1 MLLSLNLI
9 ECVDGLTAAVEFIGY
24 VAAIGIGLILG
35 LLGGGGSILSIPVL
49 VYLFQLDP
57 VRASAYSLFVVGIT
71 SLIGAVPK
79 YREGHLSLRTGLIF
93 GIPSIVAIFI
103 TRKWLVPLLPD
114 ILITLGEFELT
125 RRLLLLG
132 LFAILMIG
140 ASWPM
145 IRKQKVNDVDRPLRA
160 LPLAFQGLL
169 IGFTTGLVG
178 AGGGFLII
186 PALIFLAGLPFK
198 RAAGTSL
205 FIIAANSLIGFV
217 GDVLNFEMDWPFLL
231 LITALAIVG
240 ILVGNRLSRRLQND
254 TLRRSFGWFILVSGV
269 YILFRE
275 LN

>member
-1 MLLSLNLI
+1 M
-9 ECVDGLTAAVEFIGY
+9 EFIGY

-79 YREGHLSLRTGLIF
+79 YREGNVSLRTGLIF
-93 GIPSIVAIFI
+93 GIPSILAIFL
-103 TRKWLVPLLPD
+103 TRKWFVPLLPD
-114 ILITLGEFELT
+114 IVITVGEFELT

-140 ASWPM
+140 ASWTM
-145 IRKQKVNDVDRPLRA
+145 IRERKVNDEDRPLRV
-160 LPLAFQGLL
+160 LPLALQGFI

-205 FIIAANSLIGFV
+205 FIIAANSLIGFI
-217 GDVLNFEMDWPFLL
+217 GDVLNFQMDWPFLFA
-231 LITALAIVG
+231 ITGLAIIG
-240 ILVGNRLSRRLQND
+240 ILAGNRLSRRVRNE
-254 TLRRSFGWFILVSGV
+254 TLGRSFGWFILVSGV
-269 YILFRE
+269 YILIRE
-275 LN
+275 LS